1 MWLWCLTKALQTYT
15 CNLGWQKHH
24 SSLGCLVQELGKLPG
39 CMEKYLHAYGANSSF
54 IPGSHSF
61 PAPAVSLCECS
72 LLKIRL
78 CSFRFFDAWKKV
90 WHWVKSYSV
99 QKLLITSPA
108 TPTFVF
114 ICWNIRTKLTNPVN
128 ETVICRTF
136 QLRLLVQSLPR
147 HRCYNSK
154 ILDQKLRVRRAVVT
168 SNTKWN
174 KSGVFLFI
182 PVNIY
187 LTGENVHIHFQQ
199 LDQTQNF
206 IKNTSCLL
214 MWHS

>member
-1 MWLWCLTKALQTYT
+1 M
-15 CNLGWQKHH
+15 
-24 SSLGCLVQELGKLPG
+24 
-39 CMEKYLHAYGANSSF
+39 
-54 IPGSHSF
+54 
-61 PAPAVSLCECS
+61 
-72 LLKIRL
+72 
-78 CSFRFFDAWKKV
+78 
-90 WHWVKSYSV
+90 

-154 ILDQKLRVRRAVVT
+154 ILDQKLLVRRAVVT

-182 PVNIY
+182 PVNTY

-206 IKNTSCLL
+206 IKNTSCLSVHVAL
-214 MWHS
+214 LRRKEGKKKNKLYHFRPKITTHAIATTSFTMHFML